1 MYQFFFDYKVVGFN
15 FLFTIQHYL
24 EFQAG
29 TTVQRGVLRSFIFVQ
44 LFGEVTFTMTTAS
57 GFVAVLAQI
66 SRNSLLID
74 PEIQDDKAFAEG
86 LPQHAYQKYYRPPFV
101 QVIKFQAKI
110 LG

>member
-1 MYQFFFDYKVVGFN
+1 MYQFFVDYQVVRFN
-15 FLFTIQHYL
+15 FLFTVQHYL

-29 TTVQRGVLRSFIFVQ
+29 TTVQWDVLRFFVFVQ
-44 LFGEVTFTMTTAS
+44 LLGQITFTMTAAS

-66 SRNSLLID
+66 SRNSLLINL
-74 PEIQDDKAFAEG
+74 EIQDDKALAEG
-86 LPQHAYQKYYRPPFV
+86 LPQHAYQKHYRPPFI